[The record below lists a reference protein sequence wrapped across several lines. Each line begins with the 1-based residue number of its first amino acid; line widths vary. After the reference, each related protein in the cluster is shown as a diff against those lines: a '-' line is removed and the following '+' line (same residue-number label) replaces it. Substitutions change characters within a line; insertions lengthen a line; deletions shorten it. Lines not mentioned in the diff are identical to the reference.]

1 VSTITGEAHPQFK
14 DGGWMA
20 SGDDEIVLEYD
31 DLVDD
36 LVDIERKAKEFSK
49 RAQKIV
55 EADAEKRK
63 TGSDVER
70 A

>member
-1 VSTITGEAHPQFK
+1 
-14 DGGWMA
+14 MA

-31 DLVDD
+31 DLVD
-36 LVDIERKAKEFSK
+36 IERKAKELSK

>member
-1 VSTITGEAHPQFK
+1 
-14 DGGWMA
+14 MA